1 MNRRARG
8 KTSGM
13 MRNLLAGIAAGAAG
27 TTALNAVTY
36 LDMATRARGVRG
48 VPQAAVAPG
57 MSWARP
63 GTP

>member
-13 MRNLLAGIAAGAAG
+13 VRNLLAGIAAG